1 MAESR
6 ERVYILSEDYWGFD
20 AASKNDTLNFYDN
33 VWILKKNQYDGLGEE
48 VRNQLYRCAL
58 FYHKS
63 RVDNHGYTPL
73 AIRDEGTTVKVRGP
87 NRQGLVEMRTYDDG
101 GQSPPYVVTDGTDT
115 ITMRSADP
123 AATDMSQLEAVGAN
137 TTPGTFL
144 IGQFIFEEKDI
155 LDTINKLESEIGD
168 VINMKTAEFISPTDV
183 LPVPSSY
190 EESRPLAENPQT
202 GGFSSETA
210 PTAPASAAI
219 QVSDPHAANPP
230 AELYSTAIVQQDPT
244 GIEGGYTPQDT
255 FISAADTD
263 VDNISEDKTHKM
275 GPKSAT
281 LKHRLSAKARSKARK
296 AARAA
301 KAMDFSAEEAVP
313 LTQEVPMGEEMR
325 QVMTTQA
332 YGQAG
337 GNYDHMI
344 HYSADGVETPGS
356 DDNYVMMPDAGMD
369 ILAPANAYG
378 TNSAIVSGQGVP
390 QWYGSAEE
398 LGVGVPEQSYYVIR
412 NRETGQHIG
421 PFDTADNY
429 QHLLAKFSMGDS
441 EAIPGGN
448 HYIMKLTPKEL
459 AELKEENSLLHP
471 RDYDGLAKLK
481 PLVEEML
488 KQERDKFMAAE
499 SKFDKLAHKISMSY
513 QDKGMSVSEANEV
526 GRKTAAVIGRRK
538 FGSKKFA
545 QMGAKGRRKARRGR
559 KSAESVNP
567 MHLSD
572 NVDETHVMGVPVM
585 NNSWGGDSAG
595 GIGRG
600 APQWYGSAETAD
612 SMSDEEVVEILE
624 EVQNS
629 DWGVYEKYPV
639 EKVRMAMSLVNSRP
653 SLKAWVQKRYSAE
666 HQDAGNLL
674 AAKLTN
680 ASIEKGR
687 MADEALAAL
696 EAGDILKAE
705 KLLKK
710 MEKLNEEVIEPLM
723 EAYEQKLEDEYPG
736 ADDEPEWRSAEVNP
750 MYFEQVDGHDAL
762 GVGLP
767 VISNDYGEDSAGGIG
782 RGVPQFYGA
791 EAPASVA
798 VDESSPDSYQPYD
811 FVDEMSPDGEYMT
824 GDDFMTLLSETID
837 GMGARYK
844 KPSMFQ
850 KPVAMVAAGG
860 LMAWLGLNLYNR
872 Q

>member
-1 MAESR
+1 MCAEG
-6 ERVYILSEDYWGFD
+6 E
-20 AASKNDTLNFYDN
+20 AAP
-33 VWILKKNQYDGLGEE
+33 E
-48 VRNQLYRCAL
+48 
-58 FYHKS
+58 
-63 RVDNHGYTPL
+63 
-73 AIRDEGTTVKVRGP
+73 
-87 NRQGLVEMRTYDDG
+87 
-101 GQSPPYVVTDGTDT
+101 
-115 ITMRSADP
+115 
-123 AATDMSQLEAVGAN
+123 
-137 TTPGTFL
+137 
-144 IGQFIFEEKDI
+144 
-155 LDTINKLESEIGD
+155 
-168 VINMKTAEFISPTDV
+168 
-183 LPVPSSY
+183 
-190 EESRPLAENPQT
+190 
-202 GGFSSETA
+202 
-210 PTAPASAAI
+210 TAPASAAI

-263 VDNISEDKTHKM
+263 VSGINPDKTHKM

-281 LKHRLSAKARSKARK
+281 LQHRLSAKARRKARK

-301 KAMDFSAEEAVP
+301 KALSMSYGAEEAVP

-390 QWYGSAEE
+390 QWYGSAESE
-398 LGVGVPEQSYYVIR
+398 VNEVVMSDNVDETHVPGVPVVPNQRGEDSSIAGYGVPQWY
-412 NRETGQHIG
+412 G
-421 PFDTADNY
+421 P
-429 QHLLAKFSMGDS
+429 
-441 EAIPGGN
+441 
-448 HYIMKLTPKEL
+448 
-459 AELKEENSLLHP
+459 
-471 RDYDGLAKLK
+471 
-481 PLVEEML
+481 
-488 KQERDKFMAAE
+488 AE

-567 MHLSD
+567 MYLSD

-600 APQWYGSAETAD
+600 APQWYG
-612 SMSDEEVVEILE
+612 
-624 EVQNS
+624 
-629 DWGVYEKYPV
+629 
-639 EKVRMAMSLVNSRP
+639 
-653 SLKAWVQKRYSAE
+653 
-666 HQDAGNLL
+666 
-674 AAKLTN
+674 
-680 ASIEKGR
+680 
-687 MADEALAAL
+687 
-696 EAGDILKAE
+696 
-705 KLLKK
+705 
-710 MEKLNEEVIEPLM
+710 
-723 EAYEQKLEDEYPG
+723 
-736 ADDEPEWRSAEVNP
+736 SAEVNP

>member
-1 MAESR
+1 MCAE
-6 ERVYILSEDYWGFD
+6 G
-20 AASKNDTLNFYDN
+20 DT
-33 VWILKKNQYDGLGEE
+33 
-48 VRNQLYRCAL
+48 A
-58 FYHKS
+58 
-63 RVDNHGYTPL
+63 P
-73 AIRDEGTTVKVRGP
+73 
-87 NRQGLVEMRTYDDG
+87 
-101 GQSPPYVVTDGTDT
+101 
-115 ITMRSADP
+115 
-123 AATDMSQLEAVGAN
+123 
-137 TTPGTFL
+137 
-144 IGQFIFEEKDI
+144 
-155 LDTINKLESEIGD
+155 
-168 VINMKTAEFISPTDV
+168 
-183 LPVPSSY
+183 
-190 EESRPLAENPQT
+190 
-202 GGFSSETA
+202 

-219 QVSDPHAANPP
+219 QVSDPNAANPP

-263 VDNISEDKTHKM
+263 VDNINPDKTHKM

-281 LKHRLSAKARSKARK
+281 LKHRLSSKARSKARK

-344 HYSADGVETPGS
+344 HYSADGVESPGS

-390 QWYGSAEE
+390 QWYGSAESE
-398 LGVGVPEQSYYVIR
+398 VNEVVMSDNVDETHVPGVPVVPNQRGEDSSIAGYGVPQWYGSAE
-412 NRETGQHIG
+412 NEGFAAQGQRYCDECSEPGH
-421 PFDTADNY
+421 
-429 QHLLAKFSMGDS
+429 DS
-441 EAIPGGN
+441 CGMVEGCPCCNNTRRGL
-448 HYIMKLTPKEL
+448 MD
-459 AELKEENSLLHP
+459 AEGQGYN
-471 RDYDGLAKLK
+471 D
-481 PLVEEML
+481 
-488 KQERDKFMAAE
+488 KQDHSAE

-600 APQWYGSAETAD
+600 APQWYGSAE
-612 SMSDEEVVEILE
+612 
-624 EVQNS
+624 
-629 DWGVYEKYPV
+629 
-639 EKVRMAMSLVNSRP
+639 
-653 SLKAWVQKRYSAE
+653 
-666 HQDAGNLL
+666 
-674 AAKLTN
+674 
-680 ASIEKGR
+680 
-687 MADEALAAL
+687 
-696 EAGDILKAE
+696 
-705 KLLKK
+705 
-710 MEKLNEEVIEPLM
+710 
-723 EAYEQKLEDEYPG
+723 
-736 ADDEPEWRSAEVNP
+736 VNP

-850 KPVAMVAAGG
+850 KPVAMIAAGG